1 MKAKYVLFYEAAPD
15 FRAKVPAHFDAHRAL
30 WGTFRDDGRLLMIGP
45 FADLGGHGY
54 AVVTAKPAE
63 LDVEFVCLP
72 RPLERS
78 AGADGGELAYRV
90 AFRVPRWDSRD
101 GPRVIRSS
109 VTGTLP
115 LIP

>member
-1 MKAKYVLFYEAAPD
+1 MA
-15 FRAKVPAHFDAHRAL
+15 RAL
-30 WGTFRDDGRLLMIGP
+30 AVANNELAPHLS

-90 AFRVPRWDSRD
+90 AFHVPRWDSRD

-109 VTGTLP
+109 VTGSLP